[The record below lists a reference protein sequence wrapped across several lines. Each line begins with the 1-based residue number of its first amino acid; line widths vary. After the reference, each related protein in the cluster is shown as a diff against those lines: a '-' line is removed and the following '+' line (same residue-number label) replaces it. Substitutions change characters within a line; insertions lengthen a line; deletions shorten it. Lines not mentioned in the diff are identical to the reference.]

1 MSVSMQHLKQC
12 QQLPLQVVD
21 IFKHAVKCLMS
32 NTYVR
37 TRTSYRAEGLGTY
50 RHIVVLAAY
59 VQLDGRVDLG
69 WLQQHHQSV
78 PCAPG

>member
-12 QQLPLQVVD
+12 QQLPLQVVG
-21 IFKHAVKCLMS
+21 ISKHAVKCLMS
-32 NTYVR
+32 NAYVR